1 MQEPITIQSSQNAHY
16 KILIRLFQKSRER
29 KKTNSF
35 VVEGGR
41 EIQRAIAQGF
51 EAKQLWIRK
60 SASVSQTFEGVC
72 FELKKELFDKIAQR
86 GGNETE
92 IAVFKARH
100 WPLDQLVLP
109 AKAKLLVAEAPE
121 KPGNI
126 GAVLRT
132 AAGAGID
139 AVFIANPKTDLYNP
153 QSIRNSLGGIFS
165 LPIIMD
171 SSENIIA
178 YLKEHSFFIAA
189 AALSEKSIPHTE
201 CTYPPPMAIAVGT
214 EADGLQA
221 EWLKAADVCVQIPM
235 QSPIDSLN
243 VSVAAGILIYQA
255 LK

>member
-16 KILIRLFQKSRER
+16 KSLIRLFQKSRER

-35 VVEGGR
+35 VVEGSR
-41 EIQRAIAQGF
+41 EIQRAITRDF
-51 EAKQLWIRK
+51 EVVQLWIREGTPI
-60 SASVSQTFEGVC
+60 SQTIEGSC

-126 GAVLRT
+126 GALLRT
-132 AAGAGID
+132 AAGAGMD

-178 YLKEHSFFIAA
+178 YLKKN
-189 AALSEKSIPHTE
+189 LTE
-201 CTYPPPMAIAVGT
+201 
-214 EADGLQA
+214 
-221 EWLKAADVCVQIPM
+221 
-235 QSPIDSLN
+235 
-243 VSVAAGILIYQA
+243 
-255 LK
+255 